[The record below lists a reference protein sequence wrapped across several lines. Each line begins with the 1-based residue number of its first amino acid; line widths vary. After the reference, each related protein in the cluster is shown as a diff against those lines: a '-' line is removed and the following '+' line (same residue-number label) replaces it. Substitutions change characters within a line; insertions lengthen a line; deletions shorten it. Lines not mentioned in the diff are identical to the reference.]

1 MKATHR
7 VTNGEGVAIFKDPK
21 TDSGTKKSARGLLC
35 VNRSPMSGNYVL
47 VDGVSESAER
57 TGELKTVFLD
67 GAILVNDTFEAIRT
81 RLAAE

>member
-35 VNRSPMSGNYVL
+35 VHRSPLSGDYVL
-47 VDGVSESAER
+47 IDGVSESAER
-57 TGELKTVFLD
+57 SGELKTVYLD
-67 GAILVNDTFEAIRT
+67 GEILIDDSFEAIRA
-81 RLAAE
+81 RVSAE